1 MQFTNTM
8 KKILFLMAS
17 VFLLAA
23 CSSDDEV
30 LNEKDNQLL
39 LDQIEQQVKLKS
51 TADKQH
57 CVAAYEAKQEKF
69 VVTLSDESEVV
80 LPNTSSFFTIG
91 EDGNWWI
98 DGTKTE
104 IEAKTDSKI
113 TFNPNGLWLIDGA
126 DTGVALKGDKEKND
140 LEIVA
145 IVLAE
150 NAMVFIFA
158 DNSTINLETNAP
170 EIILIETVDGFEIDM
185 MQWLRLSPEVKNGDL
200 SSFEWTMNKEVIDST
215 NELLHL
221 FAEAGKYDIE
231 FRAKNNMGTAIK
243 KLTITVN
250 EQTYNN
256 KIAKVYEFLPAPGQ
270 FVNKMPAATAN
281 DDAESMLAKAN
292 DILTRGG
299 MVSLGGFG
307 GYVTFGFDHTVVNRE
322 GNDFVVLG
330 NAFKDWAEPGVI
342 MVSYDANG
350 NGLPDDEWFEIEG
363 SQHPAETTIKE
374 YEMTYYRP
382 AEEPADPNE
391 QNYIRWTDNQGQ
403 EGYIAKNSFHRQ
415 SYYPMWKGESITYTG
430 TYLEAPIY
438 DESGS
443 GTMWKNPA
451 YEFGYADNWANND
464 EKGHIDIDWA
474 VDKEGNKVKLKG
486 VDFVRVHTSTRAAGG
501 WLGEVSTEVSG
512 FRDLSIE

>member
-1 MQFTNTM
+1 M

-17 VFLLAA
+17 IFLLAA

-51 TADKQH
+51 AADKQH
-57 CVAAYEAKQEKF
+57 RVAAYEAKQDNF
-69 VVTLSDESEVV
+69 VVTLSDESEIA

-98 DGTKTE
+98 DGTKTA
-104 IEAKTDSKI
+104 IEAKAESKI
-113 TFNPNGLWLIDGA
+113 TFNQNGVWIIDDT
-126 DTGVALKGDKEKND
+126 DTGIALKGDKEKND

-145 IVLAE
+145 IVLEE
-150 NAMVFIFA
+150 NSMVFIFA
-158 DNSTINLETNAP
+158 DGSTINLETNAP
-170 EIILIETVDGFEIDM
+170 EIILIEPADGFEVDM

-200 SSFEWTMNKEVIDST
+200 STFEWTMDEEVIANS
-215 NELLHL
+215 NELLHV
-221 FAEAGKYDIE
+221 FAEAGTYDIE
-231 FRAKNNMGTAIK
+231 FTVRNNMGAATK
-243 KLTITVN
+243 KLTVTVN

-270 FVNKMPAATAN
+270 FVNKMPAATAD
-281 DDAESMLAKAN
+281 DDAESMLVKAN
-292 DILTRGG
+292 EVLTSGG
-299 MVSLGGFG
+299 MISLGGFG
-307 GYVTFGFDHTVVNRE
+307 GYVTFGFDHTIVNRE

-330 NAFKDWAEPGVI
+330 NAMPNSAEPGVI

-363 SQHPAETTIKE
+363 SQHSAESTIKE

-382 AEEPADPNE
+382 TEEPSDPNE
-391 QNYIRWTDNQGQ
+391 PNYIRWTDNQGQ

-415 SYYPMWKGESITYTG
+415 SFYPMWKSESISYKG
-430 TYLEAPIY
+430 TYLAATMY
-438 DESGS
+438 DESGN
-443 GTMWKNPA
+443 GTMWKSPA

-464 EKGHIDIDWA
+464 ERAQIDIDWA
-474 VDKEGNKVKLKG
+474 IDKDGNKVKLKG
-486 VDFVRVHTSTRAAGG
+486 IDFVRVHTSTRAAGG

-512 FRDLSIE
+512 FKDLNLE